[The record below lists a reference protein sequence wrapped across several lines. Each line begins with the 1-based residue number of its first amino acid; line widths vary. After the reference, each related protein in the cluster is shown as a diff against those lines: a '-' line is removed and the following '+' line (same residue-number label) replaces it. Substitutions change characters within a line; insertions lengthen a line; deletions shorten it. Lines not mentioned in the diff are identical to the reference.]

1 MSSLQYDFNKQI
13 HRIGTSSIKYDRR
26 KEVFNTEDVLPMWV
40 ADMDFETPD
49 FIRFAIIERA
59 MHPIYGYTF
68 RDDSYYEAMI
78 SWLHRRHGWQV
89 QKDWILY
96 TPGVV
101 PALNIAVLA
110 HTDPGDKII
119 IQPPVYFPF
128 FTAVENHGRSLL
140 INQLLLEDGRYR
152 MNYNE
157 LEQQAKEARM
167 LILCNPHNPVGRSWE
182 KEELQQLADICLAND
197 VLILSDEIHNDL
209 VLPPNQHQVLAALSD
224 EVAGITLTA
233 HAASKTFNLAG
244 LASSAMII
252 PNTSLRQQFEK
263 QLKAMHIEMGNLF
276 GFQATQAAFTHGDEW
291 VDQLLDYVQKNIE
304 FTIEFLKEKLPKLRV
319 IQPEATYMVWLDFNA
334 YGLTDDELAETI
346 IHQAGLGLNRGS
358 MFGPGGSGFMRINL
372 ACPMKIVQKALDQLV
387 RAFEAI

>member
-78 SWLHRRHGWQV
+78 GWLHRRHGWQV

-128 FTAVENHGRSLL
+128 FTAVENHDRSLL

-157 LEQQAKEARM
+157 LEQQAK
-167 LILCNPHNPVGRSWE
+167 
-182 KEELQQLADICLAND
+182 
-197 VLILSDEIHNDL
+197 
-209 VLPPNQHQVLAALSD
+209 
-224 EVAGITLTA
+224 
-233 HAASKTFNLAG
+233 
-244 LASSAMII
+244 
-252 PNTSLRQQFEK
+252 
-263 QLKAMHIEMGNLF
+263 
-276 GFQATQAAFTHGDEW
+276 
-291 VDQLLDYVQKNIE
+291 
-304 FTIEFLKEKLPKLRV
+304 
-319 IQPEATYMVWLDFNA
+319 
-334 YGLTDDELAETI
+334 
-346 IHQAGLGLNRGS
+346 
-358 MFGPGGSGFMRINL
+358 
-372 ACPMKIVQKALDQLV
+372 
-387 RAFEAI
+387 